1 MLKLEMINK
10 RKNKRIIFV
19 GSVFVL
25 SVLSL
30 AFVVTNFRD
39 NMVFFYSPTELANV
53 ETLQKISGK
62 KIRVGG
68 LVKENSV
75 QKIDAMNVQ
84 FVVTDYEKELKINY
98 RGLMPDLFREGQGV
112 VAKGNYNTE
121 ENEFFSTE
129 LLIKHDEK
137 YVPPAVQKSLKK

>member
-1 MLKLEMINK
+1 MINK
-10 RKNKRIIFV
+10 RKKKRIIFV
-19 GSVFVL
+19 GSVFT
-25 SVLSL
+25 LSL
-30 AFVVTNFRD
+30 LALVFVVTNFRD
-39 NMVFFYSPTELANV
+39 NMVFFYSPTELTNI
-53 ETLQKISGK
+53 ETLQKIAGK

-68 LVKENSV
+68 LVKEKSV

-112 VAKGNYNTE
+112 VAKGNYDTE
-121 ENEFFSTE
+121 KNEFFSTE

-137 YVPPAVQKSLKK
+137 YVPPAIQNSLKK